1 MLSTFRHIVR
11 NKFIAG
17 LVIVLPVGITVVL
30 LQMMFTWLDGL
41 FAPLAFRLTERQ
53 IPGLGI
59 ISTVLIVFGVGLLVT
74 NIVGRA
80 FVSVGEE
87 IVAKIPF
94 IRHVYYGAKQFL
106 ETLTV
111 EQRRAFTQVV
121 LIEYPHKGSY
131 TLGFVTAETTGE
143 IQEKIS
149 EPLLNVFVATTPNPT
164 TGFLLLVPRKEVSVL
179 PISVEDGI
187 KMVVSGGIIH
197 PLNLSE
203 QNISGAESH
212 GLPPTTAQPLK
223 SKA

>member
-41 FAPLAFRLTERQ
+41 FAPLALRLTERH

-59 ISTVLIVFGVGLLVT
+59 ISTLLIVFGIGLLVT

-80 FVSVGEE
+80 FVSLGEE

-94 IRHVYYGAKQFL
+94 IRNVYYGAKQFL
-106 ETLTV
+106 ETLTA

-121 LIEYPHKGSY
+121 LIEYPRKGSY

-164 TGFLLLVPRKEVSVL
+164 TGFLLLVPRAEASVL

-197 PLNLSE
+197 PLSPSE
-203 QNISGAESH
+203 GPISGVESH
-212 GLPPTTAQPLK
+212 TLILPAKTIET
-223 SKA
+223 

>member
-1 MLSTFRHIVR
+1 MLSTFRHTIR

-17 LVIVLPVGITVVL
+17 VVIVLPIGITLVL

-41 FAPLAFRLTERQ
+41 FAPLALRLIDRH

-59 ISTVLIVFGVGLLVT
+59 ISTILIVFGVGLLVT

-80 FVSVGEE
+80 FVSFGENL
-87 IVAKIPF
+87 VAKIPL
-94 IRHVYYGAKQFL
+94 IRSVYSGAKQFL
-106 ETLTV
+106 ETLTA

-121 LIEYPHKGSY
+121 LIEYPKKGSY
-131 TLGFVTAETTGE
+131 TVGFVTADTTGE

-164 TGFLLLVPRKEVSVL
+164 TGFLLLIPKKDASVL

-197 PLNLSE
+197 PPN
-203 QNISGAESH
+203 H
-212 GLPPTTAQPLK
+212 P
-223 SKA
+223 